1 MRFPVSFPSPFQAY
15 LVFSMV
21 TGLIYF
27 QSLGHEFVFDDSTY
41 ITQNPLIKNLNLS
54 SIWAL
59 FTNFYEWDYLPL
71 TLLSFTLEY
80 QFFGLD
86 PTGYHVVNTTL
97 HIINVCLLHGILL
110 KLSDSK
116 PLAFWTALIFAVH
129 PVHVESVVWISER
142 KNVLSMIFLLLA
154 FRSYLGTKFWPS
166 ILFFLAACLS
176 KISVVIFPLLLVL
189 HDHCFADRTFKANV
203 IHKLPWFLVS
213 LAIVV
218 VALMTHTEGGTLR
231 DDVGPWSTLLG
242 MLVVFEEYLTKLFFP
257 LNLNIWYPIP
267 KYQSPLSGDVLAG
280 ILAVGAFIF
289 LVRLIKKDKLIFFG
303 LMWYVISLLPVSHI
317 IPFPQMMADRFL
329 YIPSIG
335 LILAVV
341 AGAQRIISNMGRIE
355 TGLASLLAV
364 GVVLLF
370 MSLNYHRSF
379 VYENDFTLW
388 EDSVKRHANN
398 TVAVMYLG
406 LTHWGKGDHDSAL
419 KYLQRAIE
427 VNPKNIRAQ
436 VFMARILEEQKEFE
450 QAIRIYENVI
460 QQSPN
465 TPSPYNH
472 LAVLY
477 GNQGK
482 LGKAI
487 LLLEK
492 AVGLDPEFGL
502 AYFNLGVFQYQAGE
516 LENSLAAHQ
525 KAVEVEANNSQFHY
539 QLGLFYLKNTDR
551 GDLGR
556 HHLEESL
563 LLNPD
568 RPDADKI
575 RQMILK
581 PS

>member
-1 MRFPVSFPSPFQAY
+1 
-15 LVFSMV
+15 
-21 TGLIYF
+21 
-27 QSLGHEFVFDDSTY
+27 
-41 ITQNPLIKNLNLS
+41 
-54 SIWAL
+54 
-59 FTNFYEWDYLPL
+59 
-71 TLLSFTLEY
+71 
-80 QFFGLD
+80 
-86 PTGYHVVNTTL
+86 
-97 HIINVCLLHGILL
+97 
-110 KLSDSK
+110 
-116 PLAFWTALIFAVH
+116 
-129 PVHVESVVWISER
+129 
-142 KNVLSMIFLLLA
+142 
-154 FRSYLGTKFWPS
+154 
-166 ILFFLAACLS
+166 
-176 KISVVIFPLLLVL
+176 
-189 HDHCFADRTFKANV
+189 
-203 IHKLPWFLVS
+203 
-213 LAIVV
+213 VV

-341 AGAQRIISNMGRIE
+341 AGAQRIISSMGKTE
-355 TGLASLLAV
+355 TGLARVLAV

-460 QQSPN
+460 QQSPK